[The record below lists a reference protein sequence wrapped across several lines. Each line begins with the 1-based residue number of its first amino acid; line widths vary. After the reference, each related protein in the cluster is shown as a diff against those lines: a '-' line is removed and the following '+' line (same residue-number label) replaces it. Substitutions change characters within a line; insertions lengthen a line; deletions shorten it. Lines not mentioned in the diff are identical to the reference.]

1 VNPFELVDLF
11 GADAVRWYMYA
22 SAPPYN
28 PRRFGPEQ
36 VGEMLRQFM
45 LTLWNTYSFF
55 VTYANLDGWTPG
67 TGDWGLGT
75 RGESSQSPVP
85 NPQSPIDQWAL
96 ARLNA
101 LVRDVTEG
109 LNNYDI
115 HAPAKAIEGFVEE
128 LSNWYVR
135 RNRRRFWKA

>member
-1 VNPFELVDLF
+1 MPRARRCRSRAGISSTHLS
-11 GADAVRWYMYA
+11 WYMYA

-75 RGESSQSPVP
+75 GKESSQSPIP
-85 NPQSPIDQWAL
+85 STQSPIDRWAL
-96 ARLNA
+96 SRLSA

-109 LNNYDI
+109 LDNYDI
-115 HAPAKAIEGFVEE
+115 
-128 LSNWYVR
+128 
-135 RNRRRFWKA
+135 

>member
-1 VNPFELVDLF
+1 MPRARRCRSRAGNVVNPFELVDQF

-28 PRRFGPEQ
+28 PRRFAPEQ

-55 VTYANLDGWTPG
+55 VTYANLDGWHAGGRDDGRRT
-67 TGDWGLGT
+67 TAIAD
-75 RGESSQSPVP
+75 RIVSR
-85 NPQSPIDQWAL
+85 QSPIDRWAL

-101 LVRDVTEG
+101 LVRDVTE
-109 LNNYDI
+109 
-115 HAPAKAIEGFVEE
+115 
-128 LSNWYVR
+128 R
-135 RNRRRFWKA
+135 T